1 MAAGGHQRKSGG
13 LPPLFFCALGMG
25 SAVLRCADAAT
36 RLLACRVTVPFIFHT
51 NMLLT
56 PRLPLGRAFG
66 EAPLAPKTLLACP
79 AFFFAA
85 LVASFIPLMASAQ
98 SVLAQGAAG
107 PVTY

>member
-36 RLLACRVTVPFIFHT
+36 RLLPFPLTLPFIFHT
-51 NMLLT
+51 NTSLPP
-56 PRLPLGRAFG
+56 PRLPLGRAVG
-66 EAPLAPKTLLACP
+66 AGPLAPKTLLACP

-98 SVLAQGAAG
+98 SVLAQ
-107 PVTY
+107 